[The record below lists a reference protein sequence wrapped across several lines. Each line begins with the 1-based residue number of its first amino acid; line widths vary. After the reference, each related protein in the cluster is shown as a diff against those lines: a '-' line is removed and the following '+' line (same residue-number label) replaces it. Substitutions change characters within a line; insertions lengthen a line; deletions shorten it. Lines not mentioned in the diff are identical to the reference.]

1 MDITFNCTSCG
12 QELAAD
18 EAGAGSEIE
27 CPSCA
32 KPILI
37 PVLEV
42 VAVAAATTA
51 GTTSGPVGTAPA
63 PREPGPEDV
72 GVKHH
77 FAVPLRDGPT
87 EILVKKKE
95 TVHNANPDKH
105 GMRVRCIRRI
115 DCLEVGKDHFDE
127 RVTEFL
133 EKVGDGNIISVNT
146 VNYSY
151 VDMGTRQIL
160 TDYGVFIL
168 YKV

>member
-37 PVLEV
+37 PKLEGV
-42 VAVAAATTA
+42 VAVAATA
-51 GTTSGPVGTAPA
+51 GTTSGPVEAAPA
-63 PREPGPEDV
+63 VRELGPEDV

-77 FAVPLRDGPT
+77 FAVPMRDGPT

-95 TVHNANPDKH
+95 AVHDIRADKH

>member
-37 PVLEV
+37 PKLEGV
-42 VAVAAATTA
+42 VAVAATTA
-51 GTTSGPVGTAPA
+51 GTTSGPVEAAPA
-63 PREPGPEDV
+63 PHVPGPEDV

-87 EILVKKKE
+87 EVLVKKRE
-95 TVHNANPDKH
+95 SVQDSRPDKH
-105 GMRVRCIRRI
+105 GLRSRCIRRI

-127 RVTEFL
+127 RVTDFL
-133 EKVGDGNIISVNT
+133 EKVGDGNVVSVNT
-146 VNYSY
+146 INYSY
-151 VDMGTRQIL
+151 VDLGSRQIL

-168 YKV
+168 YKC